1 MRSTA
6 SLRSVAGICVAV
18 ALTAAAAGCSS
29 SKGSSSAS
37 GGSASGSEIVIGAM
51 GPYSGAYSGTYGGI
65 PAILQAWAKTV
76 NAAGGINGH
85 QVKVVTDDLGQTP
98 TAGPAAAH
106 KLIDQDHA
114 VAIVDD
120 LDPSDGTWAA
130 YAASKGVPVLDGTE
144 NATALTDANHFNPFL
159 SAIGGSLAV
168 AGVAKNAGGKLGVV
182 YCAESPSCALSVQVY
197 QTFGKLLGIS
207 VASATKVPASTADFT
222 AVCQQMKDTGAQ
234 AIFSDLAA
242 GLTSRMQ
249 DTCAQQGVAA
259 KLVLYGQ
266 AASPDWKTDAVY
278 RNSPVIDYVPPFFDT
293 DVPGVRA
300 YRDALK
306 KYAPSV
312 IGGTEDNSFGLAAWG
327 SAQLFAAAA
336 AHATGAITPA
346 SVKQGLYSLKGET
359 LDGLA
364 APVTFTAGKP
374 SVSNCYYTW
383 SIDGS
388 GAFTAPSSVTPTC
401 VPDSV
406 SAPVL
411 QALLKASK

>member
-1 MRSTA
+1 
-6 SLRSVAGICVAV
+6 
-18 ALTAAAAGCSS
+18 
-29 SKGSSSAS
+29 
-37 GGSASGSEIVIGAM
+37 M
-51 GPYSGAYSGTYGGI
+51 GPYSGSYSGTYGGI
-65 PAILQAWAKTV
+65 PAILGAWAKTV

-85 QVKVVTDDLGQTP
+85 QVKVVTDDVGQTP

-106 KLIDQDHA
+106 KLIEQDHA

-120 LDPSDGTWAA
+120 LDPGDGTWAA

-144 NATALTDANHFNPFL
+144 SSIALTDPNHFNPFL

-168 AGVAKNAGGKLGVV
+168 AGVAKSGGGKLGVV
-182 YCAESPSCALSVQVY
+182 YCAESPSCALGVQVY
-197 QTFGKLLGIS
+197 QTFGKLLGVTVS
-207 VASATKVPASTADFT
+207 SATKVAASTADFT
-222 AVCQQMKDTGAQ
+222 AVCQQLKDTGAE
-234 AIFSDLAA
+234 AIFSNLAA

-266 AASPDWKTDAVY
+266 AASPDWKTDPVY
-278 RNSPVIDYVPPFFDT
+278 RDSPVIDYVPPFFDT
-293 DVPGVRA
+293 GVSGVKA
-300 YRDALK
+300 YRDALA

-336 AHATGAITPA
+336 AHTTGTPTAA
-346 SVKQGLYSLKGET
+346 SVKQGLYALNGET
-359 LDGLA
+359 LDGLV
-364 APVTFTAGKP
+364 APVSFTAGKP

-388 GAFTAPSSVTPTC
+388 GAFTAPSPVTPTC

-406 SAPVL
+406 STPIM
-411 QALLKASK
+411 QALLKATK